1 MRPCY
6 LQHRRTSR
14 HMQRTQRHHRGSD
27 KHLQTPW
34 CPRQKRCLSRLL
46 HLRCFSSLFCVFRMR
61 VSEVTGVTSVGET
74 PEKKPH
80 QYASQLRVISL
91 VAQKTTTQC
100 IVDETMSSSLTTAAN
115 AESQKKKSESKLA
128 GSCMSESEIQ
138 RLIVFLHCLSLTED

>member
-1 MRPCY
+1 M
-6 LQHRRTSR
+6 
-14 HMQRTQRHHRGSD
+14 
-27 KHLQTPW
+27 
-34 CPRQKRCLSRLL
+34 
-46 HLRCFSSLFCVFRMR
+46 
-61 VSEVTGVTSVGET
+61 TSVGET

-91 VAQKTTTQC
+91 VAQKTTTRC

-115 AESQKKKSESKLA
+115 AESQKKSESKLA

>member
-1 MRPCY
+1 
-6 LQHRRTSR
+6 
-14 HMQRTQRHHRGSD
+14 
-27 KHLQTPW
+27 
-34 CPRQKRCLSRLL
+34 
-46 HLRCFSSLFCVFRMR
+46 MR

-128 GSCMSESEIQ
+128 GSMSESEIQ

>member
-1 MRPCY
+1 
-6 LQHRRTSR
+6 
-14 HMQRTQRHHRGSD
+14 
-27 KHLQTPW
+27 
-34 CPRQKRCLSRLL
+34 
-46 HLRCFSSLFCVFRMR
+46 MR

-128 GSCMSESEIQ
+128 GESEIQ